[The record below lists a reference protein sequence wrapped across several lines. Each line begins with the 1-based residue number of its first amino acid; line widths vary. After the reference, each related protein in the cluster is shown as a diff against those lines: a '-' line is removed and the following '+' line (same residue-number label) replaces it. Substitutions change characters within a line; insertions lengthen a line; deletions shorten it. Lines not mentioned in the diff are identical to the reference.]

1 MDQVLKSALLPRHA
15 ISVSAEEVDKRS
27 LAVKQTAKAPGGA
40 ELKIGFVLARSFTLS
55 AFALFV
61 DALRLGSDEADRS
74 GRIHC
79 DWEVLS
85 SSRHLLTSSC
95 GIQLSPTASLKPPRD
110 FTYIAVI
117 GGRLNVEEPIDRDT
131 ADYLR
136 LASAAGVPVIGVCT
150 GSFILADVGLLE
162 DRLACVSWLHY
173 REFLER
179 FPDNKATSHS
189 IFVEDDNVITCA
201 GGSSVADL
209 AAFLIRRHVGPAA
222 ERNALEILQIIR
234 RRDASEVQ
242 PRNPL
247 DSASFSD
254 KRIGAA
260 LLLMEQH
267 VENVIGVEQIA
278 SRIGVSR
285 RQLERIFLTELGL
298 SPAVAYQRIRLE
310 EAMRLVTGT
319 DRSLIEIALETG
331 FENTSHFNRR
341 FKKAFSVTPNALRRQ
356 NRPARS
362 R

>member
-1 MDQVLKSALLPRHA
+1 MDQRSPAQNPKTAPPPAKVLK
-15 ISVSAEEVDKRS
+15 V
-27 LAVKQTAKAPGGA
+27 
-40 ELKIGFVLARSFTLS
+40 GFVLARSFTLS
-55 AFALFV
+55 AFSLFV

-74 GRIHC
+74 RRIHC

-95 GIQLSPTASLKPPRD
+95 GIQLSPTASLKPPQE
-110 FTYIAVI
+110 FSYIAVI
-117 GGRLNVEEPIDRDT
+117 GGRLNVEEPIDRET
-131 ADYLR
+131 IAYLHK
-136 LASAAGVPVIGVCT
+136 AVEAGVPVIGVCT
-150 GSFILADVGLLE
+150 GSFILADNGLLE

-189 IFVEDDNVITCA
+189 IFVEDGNIITCA

-234 RRDASEVQ
+234 RRDATEVQ

-247 DSASFSD
+247 ASGSYHD

-267 VENVIGVEQIA
+267 VENVLSVEKIA
-278 SRIGVSR
+278 RRIGVSR
-285 RQLERIFLTELGL
+285 RQLERIFLTELNL

-319 DRSLIEIALETG
+319 DRPLIEIALETG

-356 NRPARS
+356 NRSAVKG
-362 R
+362 